1 MTQPEIP
8 DLRLALVQTDLYWK
22 DRTAN
27 LAMLEEKIMNLEKQV
42 DLIILPEMFTTG
54 FTMDAE
60 EVAEPMNFY
69 STKWMKQMA
78 SQTGAVI
85 TGTIVVREGEDFYNR
100 LLWVKPSGELS
111 KYDKRHL
118 FRMAQEDHHYS
129 MGTERLVLE
138 WKGWKIFP
146 QVCYD
151 LRFPVWS
158 RNTVVGNQL
167 EYDLVFFV
175 ASWPHPRIQA
185 WDILLQSRAIENLSY
200 SVGVNRVGQDG
211 NAITYSGHSAAYN
224 FKGERLVYLEDEERV
239 LYVSLKYDDLSLYR
253 EKFPAWR
260 DADQFTLMPGKGY
273 NDL

>member
-1 MTQPEIP
+1 MTQQEIP

-42 DLIILPEMFTTG
+42 DLVILPEMFSTG

-78 SQTGAVI
+78 AQTGAVI
-85 TGTIVVREGEDFYNR
+85 TGTIVVKEGGDFYNR
-100 LLWVKPSGELS
+100 LLWVKPSGELT

-118 FRMAQEDHHYS
+118 FRMAQEDHHFS
-129 MGTERLVLE
+129 MGTERFIFE

-158 RNTVVGNQL
+158 RNRIVDNRL

-185 WDILLQSRAIENLSY
+185 WDILLQARAIENLSY

-211 NAITYSGHSAAYN
+211 NAIPYSGHSAAYN
-224 FKGERLVYLEDEERV
+224 FKGERLVYSEYEERV
-239 LYVSLKYDDLSLYR
+239 LYVSLKYDDLRQYR

-260 DADQFTLMPGKGY
+260 DADQFTLMLEKGG